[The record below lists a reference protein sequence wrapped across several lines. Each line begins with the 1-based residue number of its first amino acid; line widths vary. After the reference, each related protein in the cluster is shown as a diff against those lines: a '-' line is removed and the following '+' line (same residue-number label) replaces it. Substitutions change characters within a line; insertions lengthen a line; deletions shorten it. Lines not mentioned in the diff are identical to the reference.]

1 MYINWIVSRIKQC
14 TEITEQEL
22 VVAHHEMGHIEYFL
36 QYKDQPFKFR
46 EGANDGFHEAIG
58 DLIALSVTSSK
69 HLKRIGLLPN
79 EPDNP
84 KKVLNALFKV
94 CIFCFFVENHVCITK
109 KKKENCQ

>member
-1 MYINWIVSRIKQC
+1 MSFKIILIGLLRIKQC
-14 TEITEQEL
+14 TEITEQEF

-94 CIFCFFVENHVCITK
+94 CIFCFLWKLKYKMLV
-109 KKKENCQ
+109 